1 MPDLGYDP
9 FSPEVMADP
18 WPFYARLREQS
29 PVHYLERWDCWAL
42 SRFEDLWNAAADDEH
57 FMAGRGTS
65 TAHLLTKVMPVSPM
79 IGVMDPPDHT
89 RLRAAVRGFFAP
101 KRVHA
106 FEPRIRGWV
115 REYLD
120 RVRGRGSADLVEEFA
135 KPVAAKVACLVA
147 GYPIEHGE
155 HLGELVHRFFARVPG
170 HEGMTPDGLAALQ
183 EMGGYFAAM
192 VRERRKRPIDEP
204 DILGALLPFE
214 TGGRRYA
221 DEELASHLAMF
232 LIGGAETFP
241 KVFASAIY
249 WLWRHPDQRA
259 ELAADSTLAVDAFN
273 ETLRFDMPTQTMM
286 RTLRSDFTL
295 HGKLM
300 KASQPVIFLFPS
312 GNRDPREFREPDR
325 FWIRRRAPRMLGFGA
340 GTHACL
346 GIHIARLEGRIALEE
361 VLAVMPRYEIEE
373 SGLEHYTTEF
383 VRGISKLP
391 VRFAPA

>member
-1 MPDLGYDP
+1 MPEYDP
-9 FSPEVMADP
+9 FSPEVMNDP
-18 WPFYARLREQS
+18 WPFYARLREES
-29 PVHYLERWDCWAL
+29 PAHFLPRWDCWAL
-42 SRFEDLWNAAADDEH
+42 SRFEDLWNAAADNDS

-65 TAHLLTKVMPVSPM
+65 TAHLLTQVMEVSPM

-89 RLRAAVRGFFAP
+89 RLRGAVRGLFAP
-101 KRVHA
+101 RRVHA

-115 REYLD
+115 REYLG
-120 RVRGRGSADLVEEFA
+120 RVRGRGSADLVADFA
-135 KPVAAKVACLVA
+135 KPLAAKVACLVA

-183 EMGGYFAAM
+183 EMGGYFTEMA
-192 VRERRKRPIDEP
+192 RERRRSPTEEP
-204 DILGALLPFE
+204 DILNALLPFE
-214 TGGRRYA
+214 IAGRRYT

-241 KVFASAIY
+241 KVFASAVY

-259 ELAADSTLAVDAFN
+259 ELAADPSLALDAFN

-286 RTLRSDFTL
+286 RTLRRDFAL
-295 HGKLM
+295 HGQLM
-300 KASQPVIFLFPS
+300 KAGRPVIFLFPS
-312 GNRDPREFREPDR
+312 GNRDPREFSEPDR

-346 GIHIARLEGRIALEE
+346 GIHIARLEGRVALEE

-373 SGLEHYTTEF
+373 SGLQNYTTEF

-391 VRFAPA
+391 VRFEAA